1 MERTLLAASRLTRGR
16 GRKNTKQGNT
26 QRNKIKDRRA
36 ALLPAVRLPF
46 FALLPLSPSRQKGKQ
61 KIPQHLC

>member
-1 MERTLLAASRLTRGR
+1 MLPAVSGLTRGR

-36 ALLPAVRLPF
+36 ALLPAVCLSF
-46 FALLPLSPSRQKGKQ
+46 FALLPVSPSGQKGKQ